1 MPPGPAMFSMT
12 KRWPSFSPSFSVTSR
27 AVTSATPPAPN
38 GRINRTGPGG
48 ELCASA
54 ICGSNNA
61 ATSAAI
67 PANDTPRRP
76 IVYRLSAI
84 ARAPSKLEQP
94 RRIVDQYLLL
104 QFGLRRKQRN
114 QVDQI
119 AVVGHHLDIGVRPVG
134 PPDHAIGRGLDNT
147 PRERHRV
154 MERRSAG
161 GHPLAAAHLDPA
173 FLVALHQL
181 DQRAER

>member
-1 MPPGPAMFSMT
+1 MLETGTKSVTGLKPRFLNSDTEIAVPLENSASVYPSAGADSTARAALMPPAPAMFSMT
-12 KRWPSFSPSFSVTSR
+12 KRWPSFSPSLSVTSR

-38 GRINRTGPGG
+38 GRISRIGLFGY
-48 ELCASA
+48 LCASA

-61 ATSAAI
+61 AASAAI
-67 PANDTPRRP
+67 PANDAPCRL

-119 AVVGHHLDIGVRPVG
+119 AVVGHHLHVGVRPVG
-134 PPDHAIGRGLDNT
+134 PP
-147 PRERHRV
+147 
-154 MERRSAG
+154 
-161 GHPLAAAHLDPA
+161 
-173 FLVALHQL
+173 
-181 DQRAER
+181 